1 MASTGTDN
9 ESHFRVEPD
18 VNPPAGCWYQQ
29 SSPQLTIGSKG
40 YSWRPA
46 PEDLADGNVL
56 TKVTTEIK
64 EAAGKISEKLTRV
77 ETKVNNDKSGG
88 RNLLLDSNA
97 KYEKQII

>member
-1 MASTGTDN
+1 DN

-29 SSPQLTIGSKG
+29 SSPQLTIGSKE

-64 EAAGKISEKLTRV
+64 EAAGKISEKL
-77 ETKVNNDKSGG
+77 
-88 RNLLLDSNA
+88 
-97 KYEKQII
+97 